1 VKTIVLWI
9 LVAFLVS
16 YGLLWGLFFGL
27 ATEANTCIRMMERDQ
42 EQMACLLYRLSL
54 KVSKLEREV
63 KFYYVEREGIVVW
76 AEEMRNWDKYPA
88 VVIKRAGS

>member
-27 ATEANTCIRMMERDQ
+27 A
-42 EQMACLLYRLSL
+42 LLYRLSL